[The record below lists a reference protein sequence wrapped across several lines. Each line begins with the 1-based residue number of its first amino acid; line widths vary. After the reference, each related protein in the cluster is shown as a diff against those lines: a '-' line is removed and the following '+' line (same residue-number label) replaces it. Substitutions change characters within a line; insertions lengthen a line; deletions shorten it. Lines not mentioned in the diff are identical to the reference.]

1 MDVFA
6 QQRTWERAY
15 RLSLSQ
21 LACLGRHTVTGLIC
35 TAGRQWQERQV
46 ELWIATTEIPE
57 APGHPF
63 YRRLNELLATHGF
76 DRHVEGLCAKFYHDQ
91 LGRPGIPPG
100 VYFRMLL
107 IGYFEGID
115 SERGIAWRCAD
126 SRTLSAFLGYSP
138 KETTPDHSSLSKI
151 RNRIDLETHQEVFT
165 WVLKVLAGS
174 KLLKGKTLGVDATTL
189 EANAAMRSI
198 IRRDTAESYDEF
210 LTGLAK
216 ASGIETPTRE
226 DLVKVD
232 KTRKNKA
239 SNKDWFNPNDPDAKI
254 TQMKDGRTHLAHKA
268 EHAVD
273 LETGAIVGVTLQ
285 PADRGDTTSLWA
297 TVAKAAENLREV
309 ADDPETAECL
319 EQEPVQEAVLDKGYH
334 SNDTCRDLAEAEI
347 RGYVSEPERG
357 RRKWQGKTAERDAVY
372 ANRRRIRGKRGKA
385 LLRKRGE
392 LLERP
397 FAHCYETG
405 GMRRTHLR
413 GHPNILKRLL
423 IHVAGFNLALVM
435 RAAFGIGKPRR
446 VQDGLGGL
454 LGCVL
459 SRIVP
464 LWHRVTATWRPQIVL
479 CGLMARIGR
488 QPRLHRAA

>member
-1 MDVFA
+1 MA
-6 QQRTWERAY
+6 
-15 RLSLSQ
+15 
-21 LACLGRHTVTGLIC
+21 LGKRK
-35 TAGRQWQERQV
+35 QERQA
-46 ELWIATTEIPE
+46 ELWIATTTIPE

-63 YRRLNELLATHGF
+63 YRRLNDLLAARDF
-76 DRHVEGLCAKFYHDQ
+76 DRYVEGLCAKFYHEQ

-126 SRTLSAFLGYSP
+126 SLALREFLGCALT
-138 KETTPDHSSLSKI
+138 EGTPDHSSLSVI
-151 RNRIDLETHQEVFT
+151 RHRIDLETHREVFT

-198 IRRDTAESYDEF
+198 IRRDTAESYEEF

-216 ASGIETPTRE
+216 VSGIETPTRE
-226 DLVKVD
+226 DLAKVD
-232 KTRKNKA
+232 KSRKNKA

-254 TQMKDGRTHLAHKA
+254 TKMKDGRTHLAHKS

-285 PADRGDTTSLWA
+285 PADRGDTASLSQTVLEA
-297 TVAKAAENLREV
+297 TENLAEV
-309 ADDPETAECL
+309 RDDPETDDDLAD
-319 EQEPVQEAVLDKGYH
+319 QIVQEFVGDKGYH
-334 SNDTCRDLAEAEI
+334 SNDTVRDLEEAGI
-347 RGYVSEPERG
+347 RGYISEPDRG
-357 RRKWQGKTAERDAVY
+357 RRNWKGKSDEQKAVY
-372 ANRRRIRGKRGKA
+372 GNRRRIRGKRGKA

-454 LGCVL
+454 LADVL
-459 SRIVP
+459 SRIVR
-464 LWHRVTATWRPQIVL
+464 LWRRLTVRWRPQIVFCRL
-479 CGLMARIGR
+479 TARIVR
-488 QPRLHRAA
+488 QSRLHRAA